1 MSLEEKNREKLLDE
15 VYEFCDKN
23 DISKLEMEDEY
34 IDPKKKRHRSGIT
47 NKHYYQVDCFNDV
60 IDWLLQE
67 LDNRFN
73 ETTSQLLICSASFSP
88 RDSFHDFNLENL
100 MSLTKLYPHDFDSG
114 ELRDLSHHLGVYISD
129 VKDDD
134 RFSNLQTIVELSQR
148 MVEARKHERYPLVY
162 RLMKLVLV
170 LPVAIATVERIFS
183 GMKIVKTNLR
193 NRIGDEFMN
202 NCLICYVEKEEMMK
216 DAVVRRFMKM
226 QGCRFQ
232 DED

>member
-1 MSLEEKNREKLLDE
+1 MSLEEKNGENYYD

-34 IDPKKKRHRSGIT
+34 IDPKKKRHRSRIT

-88 RDSFHDFNLENL
+88 RDSFHDFHLENL
-100 MSLTKLYPHDFDSG
+100 MILAKLYPHDFDSG
-114 ELRDLSHHLGVYISD
+114 ELRDLSHHLGVYISN

-134 RFSNLQTIVELSQR
+134 RFSNLQTIAELSQR
-148 MVEARKHERYPLVY
+148 MVETRKHE
-162 RLMKLVLV
+162 
-170 LPVAIATVERIFS
+170 
-183 GMKIVKTNLR
+183 
-193 NRIGDEFMN
+193 
-202 NCLICYVEKEEMMK
+202 
-216 DAVVRRFMKM
+216 
-226 QGCRFQ
+226 
-232 DED
+232 

>member
-1 MSLEEKNREKLLDE
+1 
-15 VYEFCDKN
+15 VYEFYDKN

-216 DAVVRRFMKM
+216 VMNDVVVRRFMKM